1 MLPKNQL
8 FCTKKNK
15 FLTKISDDTVTLDAS
30 FSEAAIPR
38 CSTKLVYSF

>member
-8 FCTKKNK
+8 FCTKKIK
-15 FLTKISDDTVTLDAS
+15 FLTKISDHTVTLNAS

-38 CSTKLVYSF
+38 CSTKLIVF